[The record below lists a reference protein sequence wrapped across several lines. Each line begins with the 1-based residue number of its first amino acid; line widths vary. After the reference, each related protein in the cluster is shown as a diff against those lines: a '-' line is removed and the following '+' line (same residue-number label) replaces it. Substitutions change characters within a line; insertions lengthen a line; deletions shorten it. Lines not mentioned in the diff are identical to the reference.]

1 MSAMDPL
8 LRSVYE
14 GDACLCKKL
23 LDEGS
28 DPNASMSVAGGYTA
42 LMFAAM
48 KDQTDVI
55 KLLLNR
61 GATRKKTND
70 RGETAASL
78 ALFIGKPK
86 AAELIRNFVPEEV
99 FQVFSKDELKEH
111 QITDRE
117 AVALYGFFNDTPMEP
132 RKIVQHI
139 HSSSVI
145 SGKTEKV
152 LETVSSIA
160 SRDWGNYPIALKAMY
175 LSGMVAW
182 SVASSLKSKVVCE
195 GEVLTTDPSDMVK
208 EALEMASCPAGLKDL
223 VRTVTTADD
232 AYDALCATV
241 GGLSVAAA

>member
-1 MSAMDPL
+1 MDPL
-8 LRSVYE
+8 LQSVYE
-14 GDACLCKKL
+14 GDACRCKKL

-28 DPNASMSVAGGYTA
+28 DPDAAMAVAGGYTA

-55 KLLLNR
+55 KLLLNH

-78 ALFIGKPK
+78 ALFVGNPK
-86 AAELIRNFVPEEV
+86 AAELIRNFVPKEV
-99 FQVFSKDELKEH
+99 FTVFTKDELKEH
-111 QITDRE
+111 QMTDSE
-117 AVALYGFFNDTPMEP
+117 AVALYDFFNGTPMEP

-139 HSSSVI
+139 RSSVI
-145 SGKTEKV
+145 GGKAEKV
-152 LETVSSIA
+152 LETMSSIA
-160 SRDWGNYPIALKAMY
+160 CREWQNYPIALKAMY

-182 SVASSLKSKVVCE
+182 SVASSKVVCE

-208 EALEMASCPAGLKDL
+208 EALQMASCPAGLKDL
-223 VRTVTTADD
+223 VRTVSMADD
-232 AYDALCATV
+232 AYDAICSTV

>member
-1 MSAMDPL
+1 M
-8 LRSVYE
+8 
-14 GDACLCKKL
+14 
-23 LDEGS
+23 
-28 DPNASMSVAGGYTA
+28 
-42 LMFAAM
+42 
-48 KDQTDVI
+48 
-55 KLLLNR
+55 
-61 GATRKKTND
+61 
-70 RGETAASL
+70 
-78 ALFIGKPK
+78 
-86 AAELIRNFVPEEV
+86 PEEV

-132 RKIVQHI
+132 RKVWPARHMEFSTTKPTTPLPLMHVLISPRMVLARLKWLFGPSGCCFGLFAPKIVQHI
-139 HSSSVI
+139 RSSSVI

-223 VRTVTTADD
+223 VRTVTVSPPPLLAHVP
-232 AYDALCATV
+232 ASY
-241 GGLSVAAA
+241 AAQRHLV